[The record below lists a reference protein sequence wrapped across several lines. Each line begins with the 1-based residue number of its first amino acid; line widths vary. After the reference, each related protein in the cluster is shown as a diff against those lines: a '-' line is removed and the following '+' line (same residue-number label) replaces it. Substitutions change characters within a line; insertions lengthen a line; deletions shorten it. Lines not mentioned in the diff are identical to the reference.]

1 MRASLCA
8 ILIAFTVC
16 GCATPSAKRPITGYY
31 TSTPVRE
38 YPQYAD
44 GKSHVDTEEL
54 ILILSPDGTFAT
66 WFQMYS
72 DGDPV
77 HFSGLAPYDLQ
88 RNALGTW
95 RFADGRLF
103 LHGIG
108 PSYIVT
114 KWQIGAGGSFPPQE
128 DEAVA
133 VYRDGHWVVA
143 WRQTE
148 YTIKKEKT
156 FPSRA
161 AEVDVLRILHP
172 PEDGR
177 KK

>member
-31 TSTPVRE
+31 TSTPVRR

-44 GKSHVDTEEL
+44 GKSHVDTTEF
-54 ILILSPDGTFAT
+54 ILILSPDGTFVT

-88 RNALGTW
+88 TNANGTW
-95 RFADGRLF
+95 SFADGRLF

-114 KWQIGAGGSFPPQE
+114 KWQMGAGASFPPQE
-128 DEAVA
+128 DEAAA